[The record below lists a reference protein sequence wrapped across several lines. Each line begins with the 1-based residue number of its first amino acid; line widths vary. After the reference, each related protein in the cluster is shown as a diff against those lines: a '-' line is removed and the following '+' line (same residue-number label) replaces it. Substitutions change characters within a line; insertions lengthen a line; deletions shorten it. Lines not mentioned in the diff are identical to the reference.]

1 MKSRVELS
9 FYTKE
14 NRENGFLIFQDAI
27 YKSLQKPFS
36 INGRIAYFNTEGY
49 SSRIYAY
56 ENDVLYSFSIPPL
69 YGQGFRSYLNFQ
81 FRFSPNLSFWLKF
94 ATTWQLAK
102 TTGET
107 AINSSAKSEIKIQLR
122 YQF

>member
-1 MKSRVELS
+1 MKSRIEFS
-9 FYTKE
+9 FYS
-14 NRENGFLIFQDAI
+14 RESQEMGFLIFQDAV
-27 YKSLQKPFS
+27 YKSQQRPFS
-36 INGRIAYFNTEGY
+36 INGRIAYFNTDGY
-49 SSRIYAY
+49 DSRLYAY

-81 FRFSPNLSFWLKF
+81 HSFSSHLSFWLKF
-94 ATTWQLAK
+94 AATLQMAQ

-107 AINSSAKSEIKIQLR
+107 TINSSVKSEIKLQLR